1 VRPDFDGWVKSVL
14 ADTELP
20 AEYLEIELTESVAF
34 GNPAIVPALEALR
47 QIGVRFATDD
57 FGTGYSCLQHLKCCP
72 ITTLKIDQSFVARL
86 PDDTRNQ
93 SIVRAVIQLAH
104 GLGMEVVAEGV
115 ETPASL
121 AWLRQASCDT
131 VQGFLF
137 AKPMPAAAF
146 VGFVNQRFLGALMVS
161 NFVVVPL
168 LVALLVQFLPPDPM
182 VRLGVLFVLLTP
194 CIDYVVTFSH
204 IGRADAR
211 LLLAST
217 PALLIAQMLL
227 PVYLGVFL
235 GDASAD
241 LVQLGP
247 FVHAFV
253 WLIAVPLASAAMVQ
267 VWAARSKAGARVAA
281 GLGLLPVPATA
292 LVLFI
297 VVAAV
302 VPQLGAAIEAALRVL
317 PLYVAFAVVAPLI
330 GWTVARVARLDVPA
344 GRAVAFSSATRNS
357 LVVLPLALAVP
368 GAIPVL
374 PAIIVTQTMVE
385 LIGELVYMRLIP
397 KLGKAPSTCS

>member
-1 VRPDFDGWVKSVL
+1 MSAVSLSLRDRLEHHQVIIYFAAVGVAAVVAALVPGTDAMEGAINPALALMLFVTFLQVPL
-14 ADTELP
+14 ADLGR
-20 AEYLEIELTESVAF
+20 AF
-34 GNPAIVPALEALR
+34 
-47 QIGVRFATDD
+47 
-57 FGTGYSCLQHLKCCP
+57 
-72 ITTLKIDQSFVARL
+72 
-86 PDDTRNQ
+86 TR
-93 SIVRAVIQLAH
+93 V
-104 GLGMEVVAEGV
+104 
-115 ETPASL
+115 
-121 AWLRQASCDT
+121 
-131 VQGFLF
+131 
-137 AKPMPAAAF
+137 
-146 VGFVNQRFLGALMVS
+146 RFLGALMAS
-161 NFVVVPL
+161 NFVVVPA
-168 LVALLVQFLPPDPM
+168 LVALLLQFLPPDPM

-217 PALLIAQMLL
+217 PALLIVQMLLL

-235 GDASAD
+235 GEASAD

-247 FVHAFV
+247 FIHAFV
-253 WLIAVPLASAAMVQ
+253 WLIALPLALAAVVQ
-267 VWAARSKAGARVAA
+267 AWAARSKTGARVAA

-292 LVLFI
+292 LVLLI

-317 PLYVAFAVVAPLI
+317 PLYVAFAVVAPVI
-330 GWTVARVARLDVPA
+330 GWTVARMARLEAPA

-385 LIGELVYMRLIP
+385 LIASVIYMRLMP
-397 KLGKAPSTCS
+397 KLGANQATGQGAT

>member
-1 VRPDFDGWVKSVL
+1 MTNSNGL
-14 ADTELP
+14 ALRDH
-20 AEYLEIELTESVAF
+20 LEHHQVIIYFATVMLAAAVAF
-34 GNPAIVPALEALR
+34 LVPGTGALEGAINPALALMLFVTFLQVPLAELGRA
-47 QIGVRFATDD
+47 F
-57 FGTGYSCLQHLKCCP
+57 
-72 ITTLKIDQSFVARL
+72 
-86 PDDTRNQ
+86 TR
-93 SIVRAVIQLAH
+93 V
-104 GLGMEVVAEGV
+104 
-115 ETPASL
+115 
-121 AWLRQASCDT
+121 
-131 VQGFLF
+131 
-137 AKPMPAAAF
+137 
-146 VGFVNQRFLGALMVS
+146 RFLGVLMAS

-168 LVALLVQFLPPDPM
+168 LVALLVQFLPADAM
-182 VRLGVLFVLLTP
+182 MRLGLLLVLLTP
-194 CIDYVVTFSH
+194 CIDYVVAFSH

-227 PVYLGVFL
+227 LPVYLSVFL

-241 LVQLGP
+241 LVQLVP

-253 WLIAVPLASAAMVQ
+253 WLIAVPLALAAVVQ
-267 VWAARSKAGARVAA
+267 VWAARSKAATRVAA

-330 GWTVARVARLDVPA
+330 GWTIARVARLEAPA

-385 LIGELVYMRLIP
+385 LVASVIYMRLAP
-397 KLGKAPSTCS
+397 KLGAGQVVGQEAT